1 MTTTSRWFTAA
12 LLAVASACG
21 PAGPTSAQVCDKNG
35 EVDQSA
41 KVGDCTRIPPGNL
54 FGEASTCRA
63 SADKCSVQDRT
74 LLLDV
79 LTCAE
84 KLPVCSEPS
93 KEAWVGARTGCVM
106 RLSGISSACRDA
118 FSGVLPDPSGIFDA
132 GVPDAG
138 PQPINDGGNALSLVV
153 VADEGSFAFA
163 WTTLQGSSAVA
174 KWALIGISDAGV
186 RDEPFFVTMPASRDF
201 ILSDAGANEYR
212 RWFMIGEDGTSRAAF
227 GAPDAGSGGGMDG
240 GAMCLGPL
248 DCSTDRVCDLG
259 QCKVQMC
266 QPGGLITCPNAY
278 QCFPNGTCNRTAFDA
293 GTVFDA
299 GSGMM
304 MASGVPLPFI
314 SNDFIALTKPIAPAP
329 QVYLGGF
336 PGRRPDIAAIDSAR
350 TFVALEQEG
359 QLIGH
364 SSFRRGLDFID
375 DSATSSSLDTVG
387 SRARVA
393 YNHESK
399 TLYACY
405 IVGRGV
411 RVRRSLDEG
420 RTWGELAVTIEP
432 PALDDGGLG
441 SVISECDIAAWRQ
454 GGAIMVTVEDNRM
467 VTRNV
472 TSGLD
477 VEDAGQLA
485 FTSSAPDAGNVYS
498 PIRPSIATLPGDSQ
512 VHIVF
517 TATRT
522 LSGGLSDAETYGIYR
537 DGMVGTF
544 TPPIALTYTGVPP
557 FGNPLPQ
564 DYPTVTIDPKTKR
577 AIAAYTTLLPGA
589 EGLSSIQ
596 LSLWNPTS
604 RIWATGSDLSVFTLD
619 VDNQTKILFPG
630 SEFQGKQLDAFSP
643 VFASLPNGKVWL
655 SMMVG
660 ARQGAGAGN
669 DFKFWAVP
677 FDFEEPTPAGNVRGW
692 FKRPARKLSDTRAW
706 DPRGGGIRPTVTA
719 FSADSQISFSGAF
732 TEGFGNG
739 GELEGGRSIYVTIP

>member
-35 EVDQSA
+35 QVDQSA

-54 FGEASTCRA
+54 FGEASTCRT

-106 RLSGISSACRDA
+106 RLSGISSACREA
-118 FSGVLPDPSGIFDA
+118 FDGVLPDPSGIFDA
-132 GVPDAG
+132 GVPDGG

-153 VADEGSFAFA
+153 VADESSFAFA

-186 RDEPFFVTMPASRDF
+186 RDEPFFVTMPTSRDF
-201 ILSDAGANEYR
+201 ILNDAGLNEYR

-227 GAPDAGSGGGMDG
+227 GTPDAGSGGGMDG
-240 GAMCLGPL
+240 GAMCMGPL
-248 DCSTDRVCDLG
+248 DCATDRVCDLA
-259 QCKVQMC
+259 QCKVQTC
-266 QPGGLITCPNAY
+266 QPGGPITCPNAY

-293 GTVFDA
+293 GMVFDA

-314 SNDFIALTKPIAPAP
+314 SNDFIALTKPLAPAP

-350 TFVALEQEG
+350 TFVSLEQEG

-364 SSFRRGLDFID
+364 TSFRRGRDFID

-498 PIRPSIATLPGDSQ
+498 PIRPSIATLPSDSQ

-544 TPPIALTYTGVPP
+544 TPPLALTYTGVPP

-589 EGLSSIQ
+589 EGLSSVQ

-630 SEFQGKQLDAFSP
+630 SEFQGKQVDAFSP
-643 VFASLPNGKVWL
+643 VFASLPNGKIWL

-660 ARQGAGAGN
+660 TRQGAGAGN

-677 FDFEEPTPAGNVRGW
+677 FDFEEPTPAGTVRGW

-732 TEGFGNG
+732 TEGFGTG
-739 GELEGGRSIYVTIP
+739 GEQEGGRSIYVTIP